1 MADGTGTNAPGS
13 GGGGELQVGE
23 GTLQNLKKQLD
34 EILSEVRGT
43 PATQKEIQAS
53 AVGKSSYG
61 DFPGAQQLAEH
72 QAKAQEKL
80 EAFSRI
86 FGEQIEALSISAQIA
101 ERGYENVE
109 AEAVERLRAIQQNAL
124 RHYEATQQEPK
135 QGQDSQGNDPLASG
149 EVDR

>member
-1 MADGTGTNAPGS
+1 MADGTGTNTPGA
-13 GGGGELQVGE
+13 GGGELHVGE

-34 EILSEVRGT
+34 EILADVRTT

-53 AVGKSSYG
+53 AVGKSAYG
-61 DFPGAQQLAEH
+61 DFPGAQQLAQH

-101 ERGYENVE
+101 DRGYENVE
-109 AEAVERLRAIQQNAL
+109 AEAVQRLRTIQQNAL
-124 RHYEATQQEPK
+124 RHYEATQEQPQQDK
-135 QGQDSQGNDPLASG
+135 DQQG
-149 EVDR
+149 VDKNHDGGY